1 MHIYK
6 SRRQGHKTQ
15 SIQIKHI
22 FSHILREVMVLSLAL
37 GDKITPK
44 KKKISMNT
52 LS

>member
-22 FSHILREVMVLSLAL
+22 FSHILREVIVLSLAL
-37 GDKITPK
+37 EDEITQK
-44 KKKISMNT
+44 KNFCVNT